1 MYNAT
6 AQPSA
11 PAASAPDRA
20 AELRVLFICHS
31 RALGGSELY
40 LEQMAK
46 RMAREATV
54 RVVCRPDPVLDEWA
68 ARLEAAGAEIVRIA
82 LPDRAG
88 FARLRREVRW
98 ASVVHLTLAN
108 RAGAYQVLVTLAC
121 RLERRPLVCT
131 HQLARE
137 AETLPLGALGR
148 RFRALALGTVYGA
161 ARRHIAVSADGLAL
175 LPRRT
180 GLDARR
186 TVQISNGVDLDR
198 FVRPAPEA
206 RAALRRR
213 LLGDA
218 GDGVVACCTV
228 ARLSAQ
234 KGLDVLI
241 DAAAILRERGAT
253 PRARFFIVGDGE
265 LRADLEAQIA
275 RLGVGDEVRLVG
287 ARPPDEVPEW
297 LASADLFV
305 LPSHYEGMSLAVMEA
320 MATGLP
326 VVVTRVSGTAE
337 LVPDA
342 EHGRVVEPGDAD
354 GLAGA
359 VAVLAAD
366 PELRTLVGMRA
377 GEHAKSFSW
386 DACFAKT
393 NALLRGVAAGD

>member
-6 AQPSA
+6 AQPAA
-11 PAASAPDRA
+11 PASAAPDRA
-20 AELRVLFICHS
+20 AGLRVLFICHS

-40 LEQMAK
+40 LEQMAT
-46 RMAREATV
+46 RMAREAQV
-54 RVVCRPDPVLDEWA
+54 RVVCRPDPVFDVWA
-68 ARLEAAGAEIVRIA
+68 GRLAAAGAEIVRVP

-88 FARLRREVRW
+88 FARLRREIRW

-108 RAGAYQVLVTLAC
+108 RVGTYQVLVTLAC

-137 AETLPLGALGR
+137 TEDLPLGAVGR

-161 ARRHIAVSADGLAL
+161 ARRHIAVSADGLEL
-175 LPRRT
+175 LPRRA

-186 TVQISNGVDLDR
+186 TLQISNGVDLDR
-198 FVRPAPEA
+198 FAKPAPEA
-206 RAALRRR
+206 REALRRR

-218 GDGVVACCTV
+218 ADGAVICCTV

-234 KGLDVLI
+234 KGLDVLV
-241 DAAAILRERGAT
+241 DAADVLRRRGGPAV
-253 PRARFFIVGDGE
+253 RFLIVGDGE
-265 LRADLEAQIA
+265 LREQLTAHIA
-275 RLGVGDEVRLVG
+275 RLDIGDVVRLIG
-287 ARPPDEVPEW
+287 ARPPDEVPDW
-297 LASADLFV
+297 LASADVFV

-326 VVVTRVSGTAE
+326 VIVTRVSGTAE

-342 EHGRVVEPGDAD
+342 EHGRVVDPGDAE
-354 GLAGA
+354 GLADA
-359 VAVLAAD
+359 VAAVAAD
-366 PELRTLVGMRA
+366 PALRERMGERA
-377 GEHAKSFSW
+377 AEHSRAFSW
-386 DACFAKT
+386 DACFTKT